1 MDSLQLHYKTVR
13 MSNVD
18 FFSKVSKI
26 NSVFLQQDGSFQQDK
41 QKIPFL
47 NISVTQSIP
56 NVYAWTFWKVFTSFS
71 LGLYSQTNVRTCLF
85 YLIVVFIIALYAE
98 GNMGYIGCII

>member
-18 FFSKVSKI
+18 FFFKGWKI

-41 QKIPFL
+41 QKIPFFKYL
-47 NISVTQSIP
+47 SDSE
-56 NVYAWTFWKVFTSFS
+56 
-71 LGLYSQTNVRTCLF
+71 YS
-85 YLIVVFIIALYAE
+85 
-98 GNMGYIGCII
+98 